1 MLSTFE
7 RKVLRRMFGGIK
19 ANENWRKWYYKELMQ
34 MFGDLDILS
43 LARKSPLNCIGHANK
58 MDSKRK

>member
-1 MLSTFE
+1 MLATFE
-7 RKVLRRMFGGIK
+7 RKVLRRMSGGIK
-19 ANENWRKWYYKELMQ
+19 ANKNWRKRYYKELMQ

-43 LARKSPLNCIGHANK
+43 LAWKSPLNCIGNVNR